1 MIFSL
6 NTVHVIYIKVIKK
19 QFFVSFIIFYE
30 IKKWVN
36 RQKNDQFVKK
46 AKQLGYINRAAFKL
60 EEIEQKYKIIEHSR
74 EILELG
80 SSPGGWTQV
89 ILNYNSKTNIT
100 CFDLLDMKMNNQRI
114 AFYRED
120 FLKFNFTNLKNKF
133 DLVLSDVAPN
143 TTGHQSTDHL
153 RISQLIYEVIDR
165 LEIILKKQG
174 SFIFKIWKGEEE
186 KEIIKMLKKIF
197 DKVEYFKPKS
207 SRQESS
213 EIFIISRG
221 FRLHEE

>member
-1 MIFSL
+1 MS
-6 NTVHVIYIKVIKK
+6 YILKLLKNN
-19 QFFVSFIIFYE
+19 FLLALLSFM
-30 IKKWVN
+30 KSKNWVN

-100 CFDLLDMKMNNQRI
+100 CFDLLDMKINNQCI
-114 AFYRED
+114 TFYRED
-120 FLKFNFTNLKNKF
+120 FLKYNFINLKNKF

>member
-1 MIFSL
+1 MS
-6 NTVHVIYIKVIKK
+6 YILKLLKNN
-19 QFFVSFIIFYE
+19 FLLTLLSFM
-30 IKKWVN
+30 KSKNWVN

-46 AKQLGYINRAAFKL
+46 AKQLGYINRASFKL
-60 EEIEQKYKIIEHSR
+60 EEIEQKYKIIEHSK

-120 FLKFNFTNLKNKF
+120 FLKFKFTNLKNKF

-174 SFIFKIWKGEEE
+174 SFIFKIWKGEKE

>member
-1 MIFSL
+1 MS
-6 NTVHVIYIKVIKK
+6 YILKLLKNN
-19 QFFVSFIIFYE
+19 FLFTLLSFM
-30 IKKWVN
+30 KSKNWVN

-120 FLKFNFTNLKNKF
+120 FLKYNFTNLKNKF

-221 FRLHEE
+221 FKLHEE

>member
-1 MIFSL
+1 MS
-6 NTVHVIYIKVIKK
+6 YILKLLKNN
-19 QFFVSFIIFYE
+19 FLLALLSFM
-30 IKKWVN
+30 KSKNWVN

-100 CFDLLDMKMNNQRI
+100 CFDLLDMKINNQRI
-114 AFYRED
+114 AFFRED
-120 FLKFNFTNLKNKF
+120 FLKYNFTNLKNKF

-186 KEIIKMLKKIF
+186 KEIIKILKKTF

>member
-1 MIFSL
+1 MKSK
-6 NTVHVIYIKVIKK
+6 N
-19 QFFVSFIIFYE
+19 
-30 IKKWVN
+30 WVN

-46 AKQLGYINRAAFKL
+46 AKQLGYVNRAAFKL
-60 EEIEQKYKIIEHSR
+60 EEIEQKYNIIENSK

-89 ILNYNSKTNIT
+89 ILNNNTNPKIT
-100 CFDLLDMKMNNQRI
+100 CFDLLDMKINNQDI
-114 AFYRED
+114 TFYRED
-120 FLKFNFTNLKNKF
+120 FLKYNFSSIKNKF

-186 KEIIKMLKKIF
+186 KKIIKMLKKIF

>member
-1 MIFSL
+1 MKSK
-6 NTVHVIYIKVIKK
+6 N
-19 QFFVSFIIFYE
+19 
-30 IKKWVN
+30 WVY

-46 AKQLGYINRAAFKL
+46 AKQLGYVNRAAFKL
-60 EEIEQKYKIIEHSR
+60 EEIEQKYKIIENSK

-89 ILNYNSKTNIT
+89 ILNYNTKSNVI
-100 CFDLLDMKMNNQRI
+100 CFDLLDMKMNNQNI
-114 AFYRED
+114 TFYRED
-120 FLKFNFTNLKNKF
+120 FLKYDFSNLKSKF

-165 LEIILKKQG
+165 LKIILKNKG

-186 KEIIKMLKKIF
+186 QEIIKKLKKNF

-221 FRLHEE
+221 FRLNEK

>member
-1 MIFSL
+1 MKSK
-6 NTVHVIYIKVIKK
+6 N
-19 QFFVSFIIFYE
+19 
-30 IKKWVN
+30 WVN

-60 EEIEQKYKIIEHSR
+60 EEIEQKYKIIEQSR

-100 CFDLLDMKMNNQRI
+100 CFDLLDMKINNQRI
-114 AFYRED
+114 SFFKED
-120 FLKFNFTNLKNKF
+120 FLKYNFTNLKNKF

>member
-1 MIFSL
+1 MS
-6 NTVHVIYIKVIKK
+6 YILKLLKNN
-19 QFFVSFIIFYE
+19 FLLTLLSFM
-30 IKKWVN
+30 KSKNWVN

-100 CFDLLDMKMNNQRI
+100 CFDLLDMKINNQRI
-114 AFYRED
+114 AFFKED
-120 FLKFNFTNLKNKF
+120 FLKYNFTNLKNKF

-186 KEIIKMLKKIF
+186 KEIIRMLKKIF

>member
-1 MIFSL
+1 MS
-6 NTVHVIYIKVIKK
+6 YILKLLKNN
-19 QFFVSFIIFYE
+19 FLLTLLSFM
-30 IKKWVN
+30 KSKNWVN
-36 RQKNDQFVKK
+36 RQKNDQYVKK

-120 FLKFNFTNLKNKF
+120 FLKYNFTNLKNKF

-165 LEIILKKQG
+165 LEIILKNQG

>member
-1 MIFSL
+1 MKSK
-6 NTVHVIYIKVIKK
+6 N
-19 QFFVSFIIFYE
+19 
-30 IKKWVN
+30 WVY

-46 AKQLGYINRAAFKL
+46 AKQLGYVNRAAFKL
-60 EEIEQKYKIIEHSR
+60 EEIEQKYKIIENSK

-80 SSPGGWTQV
+80 SAPGGWTQV
-89 ILNYNSKTNIT
+89 ILNYNTKSNLI
-100 CFDLLDMKMNNQRI
+100 CFDLLDMKINNQNI
-114 AFYRED
+114 TFYKED
-120 FLKFNFTNLKNKF
+120 FLKYDFTYLKSKF

-165 LEIILKKQG
+165 LEIILKNKG

-186 KEIIKMLKKIF
+186 QEIIKKLKKNF

-221 FRLHEE
+221 FRLNEK

>member
-1 MIFSL
+1 MS
-6 NTVHVIYIKVIKK
+6 YILKLLKYN
-19 QFFVSFIIFYE
+19 FLLTLLSFM
-30 IKKWVN
+30 KSKNWVN

-100 CFDLLDMKMNNQRI
+100 CFDLLDMKINNQRI
-114 AFYRED
+114 SFFKED
-120 FLKFNFTNLKNKF
+120 FLKYNFTNLKNKF

>member
-1 MIFSL
+1 MKSK
-6 NTVHVIYIKVIKK
+6 N
-19 QFFVSFIIFYE
+19 
-30 IKKWVN
+30 WVN

-89 ILNYNSKTNIT
+89 ILNYNRKTNIT
-100 CFDLLDMKMNNQRI
+100 CVDLLDMKINNHRI
-114 AFYRED
+114 SFFKED
-120 FLKFNFTNLKNKF
+120 FLKYNFTNSKNKF

-153 RISQLIYEVIDR
+153 RISQLIYEVIER

-174 SFIFKIWKGEEE
+174 SFIFKIWNGEEE
-186 KEIIKMLKKIF
+186 KDIIKMLKKNF

>member
-1 MIFSL
+1 MS
-6 NTVHVIYIKVIKK
+6 YILKLLKNN
-19 QFFVSFIIFYE
+19 FLLTLLSFM
-30 IKKWVN
+30 KSKNWVN

-60 EEIEQKYKIIEHSR
+60 EEIEQKYKIIENSR

-100 CFDLLDMKMNNQRI
+100 CFDLLDMKINNQRI

>member
-1 MIFSL
+1 MS
-6 NTVHVIYIKVIKK
+6 YILKLVKNN
-19 QFFVSFIIFYE
+19 FLLALLSFM
-30 IKKWVN
+30 KSKNWVN

-60 EEIEQKYKIIEHSR
+60 EEIEQKYKIIENSK

-89 ILNYNSKTNIT
+89 ILNYNQITNIT
-100 CFDLLDMKMNNQRI
+100 CFDLLDMKINNQRI

-120 FLKFNFTNLKNKF
+120 FLKYNFFNLKNKF
-133 DLVLSDVAPN
+133 DSVLSDVAPN

-165 LEIILKKQG
+165 LEIILKNQG

-186 KEIIKMLKKIF
+186 KEIIKILKKTF
-197 DKVEYFKPKS
+197 DKVDYFKPKS

-221 FRLHEE
+221 FIA

>member
-1 MIFSL
+1 MS
-6 NTVHVIYIKVIKK
+6 YILKLLKNN
-19 QFFVSFIIFYE
+19 FLLTLLSFM
-30 IKKWVN
+30 KSKNWVN

-153 RISQLIYEVIDR
+153 RISQLIYEIIDR

>member
-1 MIFSL
+1 MS
-6 NTVHVIYIKVIKK
+6 YILKLLKNN
-19 QFFVSFIIFYE
+19 FLLTLLSFM
-30 IKKWVN
+30 KSKNWVN

-100 CFDLLDMKMNNQRI
+100 CFDLLDMKINNQRI

-120 FLKFNFTNLKNKF
+120 FLKYNFTNLKNKF

-186 KEIIKMLKKIF
+186 KEIIMMLKKIF

>member
-1 MIFSL
+1 MS
-6 NTVHVIYIKVIKK
+6 YILKLLKNN
-19 QFFVSFIIFYE
+19 FLLTLLSFM
-30 IKKWVN
+30 KSKNWVN

-153 RISQLIYEVIDR
+153 RISQLIYEVINR

-221 FRLHEE
+221 FRVNAE

>member
-1 MIFSL
+1 MS
-6 NTVHVIYIKVIKK
+6 YILKLLKNN
-19 QFFVSFIIFYE
+19 FLLTLLSFM
-30 IKKWVN
+30 KSKNWVN

-60 EEIEQKYKIIEHSR
+60 EEIDQKYKIIANSR

-89 ILNYNSKTNIT
+89 ILNYNLKTNIT
-100 CFDLLDMKMNNQRI
+100 CFDLLDMKINNQRI

>member
-1 MIFSL
+1 MKSK
-6 NTVHVIYIKVIKK
+6 N
-19 QFFVSFIIFYE
+19 
-30 IKKWVN
+30 WVN

-46 AKQLGYINRAAFKL
+46 AKHLGYINRAAFKL

-120 FLKFNFTNLKNKF
+120 FLKYNFTNLKNKF

-186 KEIIKMLKKIF
+186 KEIIKILKKNF

-221 FRLHEE
+221 FRLYEE

>member
-1 MIFSL
+1 MKSK
-6 NTVHVIYIKVIKK
+6 N
-19 QFFVSFIIFYE
+19 
-30 IKKWVN
+30 WVN

-100 CFDLLDMKMNNQRI
+100 CFDLLDMKINNQRI

-120 FLKFNFTNLKNKF
+120 FLKYNFTNLKNKF

-221 FRLHEE
+221 FRLHED

>member
-1 MIFSL
+1 MS
-6 NTVHVIYIKVIKK
+6 YILKLLKNN
-19 QFFVSFIIFYE
+19 FLLTLLSFM
-30 IKKWVN
+30 KSKNWVN

-165 LEIILKKQG
+165 LEIILKNQG

-186 KEIIKMLKKIF
+186 KEILKMLKKIF